1 MKLENSK
8 PNILLRRPRPYE
20 DEDLAGYI
28 LRLSQVNRY
37 SSPQWIYNLASIPQ
51 YAANGNFC
59 DRTTQDFSKLAQL
72 LSIEEST
79 LWKMAFREYK
89 SNKVARVKFFGRS
102 LPTYNL
108 SKLTAKVCP
117 CCLAE
122 NSYCR
127 KIWNLIPL
135 TVCPIHHCL
144 LIDICPEC
152 DRPIRWDRNSVNE
165 CKYCELD
172 WRDIR
177 SEILELANTIPSH
190 LLFAACG
197 LEELGEAELQI
208 IGEKH
213 PILNLELEHL
223 ISIFSFF
230 AGQLIDVGD
239 TTGKFIATNRSNA
252 ELHELLLAAW
262 DYLQD
267 FPDGFERFLEWFK
280 NKSSHSERDTGIA
293 RDFGNFYRRLY
304 KNFPRHTFGFLHT
317 AFENYLATQWDG
329 GYLNSKLGRIEMPDD
344 GDRKFLSGVETAKLL
359 KMTEAWVLRSV
370 ECGTLKGRLRKMGK
384 RTSVL
389 VERESAEAYLQNLK
403 NSIYLKDV
411 AKILGIERKAV
422 VNLIEHSCMPA
433 FRGRTVDGHQKWLIN
448 HNAPV
453 NLLNR
458 INALINKTTDKKI
471 TDKCSFD
478 LAIRRLSG
486 SGCST
491 GRLVGAILDRT
502 IVPVC
507 KNEGVG
513 LKQYCFDTQDVD
525 RLVNEYYKNDEEVL
539 NVLDIAIWLGVKQQV
554 AAFWIDRGFISA
566 EIKIHQ
572 HHRHRKVLRSS
583 IEEFQARYVTA
594 VELACQFNTSSRK
607 VLSLLKEQN
616 IFPVS
621 GKSVDGGRQYLFL
634 KHEVAFYINS
644 EKIASEQN
652 PLKMLG

>member
-37 SSPQWIYNLASIPQ
+37 SSPQWIYNLAEIPQ

-89 SNKVARVKFFGRS
+89 SSKVARVKFFGRS

-108 SKLTAKVCP
+108 SKLKAKVCS

-122 NSYCR
+122 KSYSR

-144 LIDICPEC
+144 LVDICPQC
-152 DRPIRWDRNSVNE
+152 DRPIRWDRSAVNE

-177 SEILELANTIPSH
+177 SEILELQDTIPSH
-190 LLFAACG
+190 LLSVACG
-197 LEELGEAELQI
+197 VEKLGKAELKL
-208 IGEKH
+208 IGDCH

-223 ISIFSFF
+223 ISLFSFF

-239 TTGKFIATNRSNA
+239 TTGKFISANRSNA
-252 ELHELLLAAW
+252 KLHELFLAAW

-267 FPDGFERFLEWFK
+267 FPDGFKLFLEWYK
-280 NKSSHSERDTGIA
+280 NKSSHPERDTGIS
-293 RDFGNFYRRLY
+293 RDFGNFYLRLY
-304 KNFPRHTFGFLHT
+304 KNFPRQTFGFLHE

-344 GDRKFLSGVETAKLL
+344 RDRKFLSGVETAKLL

-389 VERESAEAYLQNLK
+389 VDRESAEAYLENLK
-403 NSIYLKDV
+403 NSISPKDV
-411 AKILGIERKAV
+411 AKILGIERKTV
-422 VNLIEHSCMPA
+422 VNLIEHFCIPA
-433 FRGRTVDGHQKWLIN
+433 FRGRTVDGHQKWLIDR
-448 HNAPV
+448 NAPV
-453 NLLNR
+453 ELLNR
-458 INALINKTTDKKI
+458 IDVLLNKTKKI
-471 TDKCSFD
+471 TDRCSFD

-486 SGCST
+486 SGCSI
-491 GRLVGAILDRT
+491 GGFVSIILDKT

-507 KNEGVG
+507 KIQGTG

-525 RLVNEYYKNDEEVL
+525 RLVEEYYRKDEEVL
-539 NVLDIAIWLGVKQQV
+539 TVLDIAILLGVKQQV
-554 AAFWIDRGFISA
+554 AAFWIDRGFIEA

-572 HHRHRKVLRSS
+572 HHRHRKVLKSS
-583 IEEFQARYVTA
+583 IKEFQTQYVTA
-594 VELACQFNTSSRK
+594 VELARQMDTSPRK
-607 VLSLLKEQN
+607 VVSLLGDRN
-616 IFPVS
+616 ILPVT
-621 GKSVDGGRQYLFL
+621 GKLVDGGRQYLFL
-634 KHEVAFYINS
+634 RREA
-644 EKIASEQN
+644 ETA
-652 PLKMLG
+652 LKLTSIKSG

>member
-1 MKLENSK
+1 MKENLK

-37 SSPQWIYNLASIPQ
+37 SSPQWIYNLAEIPQ

-72 LSIEEST
+72 LSIEESV

-89 SNKVARVKFFGRS
+89 SNKVVRVKFFGRS

-108 SKLTAKVCP
+108 SKLKAKVCP

-122 NSYCR
+122 KPYCR

-135 TVCPIHHCL
+135 TVCPTHHCL
-144 LIDICPEC
+144 LVDICPQC

-172 WRDIR
+172 WRDIQ
-177 SEILELANTIPSH
+177 SEVLELPNTIPSH
-190 LLFAACG
+190 LLFASCSIKK
-197 LEELGEAELQI
+197 LGKDELQL
-208 IGEKH
+208 IGDCH

-223 ISIFSFF
+223 ISLFSFF

-239 TTGKFIATNRSNA
+239 TTGKFISANRNNA

-262 DYLQD
+262 DYLKD
-267 FPDGFERFLEWFK
+267 FPDGFERFLDWYK
-280 NKSSHSERDTGIA
+280 NKSSHPERDTGIA

-304 KNFPRHTFGFLHT
+304 KNFSRHTFGFLHQ
-317 AFENYLATQWDG
+317 AFENYLATKWDG
-329 GYLNSKLGRIEMPDD
+329 GYLNSKLGRIEMPEDC
-344 GDRKFLSGVETAKLL
+344 DRKFLSGVETAKLL
-359 KMTEAWVLRSV
+359 KMTEAWVFRLV
-370 ECGTLKGRLRKMGK
+370 ECGTLRGRLRKMGK

-389 VERESAEAYLQNLK
+389 VERESAEVYLQNLK
-403 NSIYLKDV
+403 NAISPKDV
-411 AKILGIERKAV
+411 AEILGIGRKAV

-433 FRGRTVDGHQKWLIN
+433 FRGRTVDGHHKWLIDR
-448 HNAPV
+448 NAPV
-453 NLLNR
+453 EVLNR
-458 INALINKTTDKKI
+458 IDALLNETNKI

-486 SGCST
+486 SGCT
-491 GRLVGAILDRT
+491 IGRFVRAILDKT
-502 IVPVC
+502 IVPIS
-507 KNEGVG
+507 KDKETG
-513 LKQYCFDTQDVD
+513 LKQYYFDAQEVA
-525 RLVNEYYKNDEEVL
+525 RLVGEYYKRDEEILTVL
-539 NVLDIAIWLGVKQQV
+539 EVATLLGIKQQV
-554 AAFWIDRGFISA
+554 AAFWIDRCFISA
-566 EIKIHQ
+566 EIKVHK

-583 IEEFQARYVTA
+583 IEEFQSQYVTA
-594 VELACQFNTSSRK
+594 VELASQMDTSSRK
-607 VLSLLKEQN
+607 IVSLLRDRN
-616 IFPVS
+616 IFPVT

-634 KHEVAFYINS
+634 RKEAVAALNRKS
-644 EKIASEQN
+644 QN
-652 PLKMLG
+652 CFEISQPI